1 MRWATIPFRIKIPR
15 STIER
20 LPLYYRCLNL
30 IEDHGVEEINSQVLG
45 VRVGVDPSVIR
56 KDLAWFGE
64 LGKRGVGYNVTY
76 LKEAIGRILGLDK
89 EWPMILV
96 GAGKLGSALAEHNRK
111 YGQHFHIV
119 GVFDRDPEKVG
130 RLVGGQQVSP
140 MQAMPG
146 VIKEH
151 DVKLAILAVPAEEAQ
166 RVALEMVKCGIR
178 GILSYAPITL
188 SVPEGVMVYNAD
200 YNLDLQRLAYY
211 ISNDDKLIG
220 DKG

>member
-1 MRWATIPFRIKIPR
+1 MPFRIKIPR

-30 IEDHGVEEINSQVLG
+30 IEEHGIEEISSQVLG

-76 LKEAIGRILGLDK
+76 LKEAIARILGLDR
-89 EWPMILV
+89 EWPFILV
-96 GAGKLGSALAEHNRK
+96 GAGKLGMALAEHNRK
-111 YGQHFHIV
+111 YGRHFHLV
-119 GVFDRDPEKVG
+119 GVFDRDPAKIGLE
-130 RLVGGQQVSP
+130 VGGMQIRP
-140 MQAMPG
+140 MEDMPLL
-146 VIKEH
+146 IKEK
-151 DVKLAILAVPAEEAQ
+151 DVKIAMVAVPAEEAQ
-166 RVALEMVKCGIR
+166 KVAHELVKNGIK

-188 SVPEGVMVYNAD
+188 SVPPDVLVYNAD

-211 ISNDDKLIG
+211 ISNEGKQTWG
-220 DKG
+220 E

>member
-1 MRWATIPFRIKIPR
+1 MPFRIKIPR

-30 IEDHGVEEINSQVLG
+30 IEEHGIEEISSQVLG

-76 LKEAIGRILGLDK
+76 LKEAIARILGLDR
-89 EWPMILV
+89 EWPFILV
-96 GAGKLGSALAEHNRK
+96 GAGKLGMALAEHNRK
-111 YGQHFHIV
+111 YGRHFHLV
-119 GVFDRDPEKVG
+119 GVFDRDPAKIGLE
-130 RLVGGQQVSP
+130 VGGMQIRP
-140 MQAMPG
+140 MEDMPLL
-146 VIKEH
+146 IKER
-151 DVKLAILAVPAEEAQ
+151 DVKIAMVAVPAEEAQ
-166 RVALEMVKCGIR
+166 KVAHELVKNGIK

-188 SVPEGVMVYNAD
+188 SVPPDVLVYNAD

-211 ISNDDKLIG
+211 ISNEG
-220 DKG
+220 EQTWGE

>member
-1 MRWATIPFRIKIPR
+1 MPFRIKIPR

-30 IEDHGVEEINSQVLG
+30 IEEHGIEEISSQVLG

-76 LKEAIGRILGLDK
+76 LKEAIARILGLDR
-89 EWPMILV
+89 EWPFILV
-96 GAGKLGSALAEHNRK
+96 GAGKLGMALAEHNRK
-111 YGQHFHIV
+111 YGRHFHLV
-119 GVFDRDPEKVG
+119 GVFDRDPAKIGLE
-130 RLVGGQQVSP
+130 VGGMQIRP
-140 MQAMPG
+140 MEDMPLL
-146 VIKEH
+146 IKEK
-151 DVKLAILAVPAEEAQ
+151 DVKIAMVAVPAEEAQ
-166 RVALEMVKCGIR
+166 KVAHELVKNGIK

-188 SVPEGVMVYNAD
+188 SVPPDVLVYNAD

-211 ISNDDKLIG
+211 ISNEG
-220 DKG
+220 EQTWGE